1 MIHIVNVSII
11 DRKRK
16 TIEIKPVDISQEEL
30 IEENTEKL
38 ANKSLLIQVLFSQL
52 NRG

>member
-16 TIEIKPVDISQEEL
+16 TIEIKPGDISQEEL
-30 IEENTEKL
+30 IEENTEKE
-38 ANKSLLIQVLFSQL
+38 SY
-52 NRG
+52 